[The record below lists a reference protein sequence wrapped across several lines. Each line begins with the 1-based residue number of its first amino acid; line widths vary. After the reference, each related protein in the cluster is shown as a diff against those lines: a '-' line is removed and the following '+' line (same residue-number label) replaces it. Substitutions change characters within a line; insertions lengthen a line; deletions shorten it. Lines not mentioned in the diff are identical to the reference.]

1 VKFKQVPAGV
11 RLLITRRAKK
21 IEVDILTVLEE
32 LRGRGLGTRAMRNLQ
47 KLGQPIELTAV
58 PDSRRK
64 ATLHRFYTR
73 LGFRPLRKSSSG
85 FTVFSWTPK
94 S

>member
-1 VKFKQVPAGV
+1 VRFKAVPAGV
-11 RLLITRRAKK
+11 KLLITRRAKK

-58 PDSRRK
+58 PEIGK
-64 ATLHRFYTR
+64 KEALHRFYKQ
-73 LGFRPLRKSSSG
+73 LGFRAVGKDCIGRTIFNWKP
-85 FTVFSWTPK
+85 
-94 S
+94 